1 MRELSDEHRRTTLR
15 IADAQPN
22 DETGANEHVDV
33 DGDRLDDDA
42 CEDNSTANQNGPL
55 AANAVCEDRYQR
67 QTGHLADG
75 EDGVEEAKLCRR
87 WMVEGVLPVA
97 QCLETIHCFY

>member
-15 IADAQPN
+15 IADAQPD

-33 DGDRLDDDA
+33 NRDRLNDDA
-42 CEDNSTANQNGPL
+42 CEDDSTPNQDCPL
-55 AANAVCEDRYQR
+55 AANAVCEDWHQR
-67 QTGHLADG
+67 QTGHLADR
-75 EDGVEEAKLCRR
+75 EDGVEEAKLCRG

-97 QCLETIHCFY
+97 